1 MNRNEVEQWMKE
13 SLEKRDYAPTED
25 TWKKLQEAIVPPA
38 KKNRVW
44 FLGSLSGGWNAAAS
58 LALVVVA
65 ASVIY
70 LVRNDVGR
78 SVNNISVVFEKGP
91 QASPVVVPEGPET
104 SVSNEIL
111 VINEPDAKVNRTGIN
126 VTARDNEGATMPV
139 ANETSPTGPSPVEE
153 TLESGN
159 LVPEPRQD
167 MKIAVSPKEE
177 TRAEKPVHR
186 SPQIA
191 QDLVKPERVYNNSL
205 NVGIAAQAGSA
216 SVGNMS
222 YQVGIVARKNL
233 SEKFYTSA
241 TVSLASTNVSA
252 AQQNTFPVVS
262 MVSLGSS
269 VDADITEKSV
279 EAQYGKD
286 ILAIGISPNI
296 GYRLTRR
303 LAVTAG
309 VAVYRNLDQSLS
321 LTNEGEIDAATLSN
335 NVISTSQTIS
345 QWDAG
350 VTGSASYN
358 VSKKLAVDVQYRY
371 GLSNYLYSA
380 GEGVRNSGLGIGL
393 NYMFGKQ

>member
-44 FLGSLSGGWNAAAS
+44 FLGSLSGGWKAAAS

-65 ASVIY
+65 ASVTY
-70 LVRNDVGR
+70 LVRNDVGK
-78 SVNNISVVFEKGP
+78 SVNNISVVSEKGP

-126 VTARDNEGATMPV
+126 VTARDNEGATMPL

-159 LVPEPRQD
+159 LVPEQRQD
-167 MKIAVSPKEE
+167 MKIGVSPKEE
-177 TRAEKPVHR
+177 TRAEKPVNR

-216 SVGNMS
+216 SVGNMR

-252 AQQNTFPVVS
+252 AEQNTFPVVS
-262 MVSLGSS
+262 MVSFGSS

-286 ILAIGISPNI
+286 ILAIGVSPNI

-321 LTNEGEIDAATLSN
+321 LTNEGEIDVATLSN

-371 GLSNYLYSA
+371 GLSNYLYSD